1 MDGIRLIQNMHRHTH
16 IYVPVAGNQCRP
28 YFRPDSYGLWSKLL
42 CKLNSLLDLNN
53 LSHVWH
59 TKGLSYPERVAP
71 SRKNNGRA
79 YVMILCSMNVFVV
92 DLTPQKKRLLNSVDI
107 FCLLKSIPGLS
118 RLYDIPIK
126 QLPHYS
132 MPPNTS
138 ASHFYLFF
146 GFILGSM

>member
-1 MDGIRLIQNMHRHTH
+1 MA
-16 IYVPVAGNQCRP
+16 Y
-28 YFRPDSYGLWSKLL
+28 
-42 CKLNSLLDLNN
+42 
-53 LSHVWH
+53 
-59 TKGLSYPERVAP
+59 KGLSYPKRVAP

-107 FCLLKSIPGLS
+107 FFPYLLKSILGLS

-146 GFILGSM
+146 GFILWNM